1 MKKYLILIIA
11 AFISITIFTPAFAFP
26 TLQLYMPD
34 AVYYAQNP
42 WVPGS
47 GETWITTSNPF
58 ELWAVGAQTP
68 NGVTYIDNVTLHIAL
83 LNTEY
88 PTGNIHVMTITGEDN
103 IWTLYRND
111 FELGQPNEINQP
123 HGIYPTY
130 FTSLLLP
137 NLNVLTAND
146 TIYNYNE
153 TFDPLNPGTP
163 KNGDIQ
169 KYSIEYNK
177 EIFNYIHFDLSGKAN
192 RGDKS
197 WAVNAPFS
205 HDADT
210 APIPEP
216 TTMSLLGLGLLG
228 LLGLRKKVKKV

>member
-1 MKKYLILIIA
+1 MRKIILIVVA
-11 AFISITIFTPAFAFP
+11 LVMLASVNSAFAIP

-68 NGVTYIDNVTLHIAL
+68 NGVTVIDNVNLHIAL

-88 PTGNIHVMTITGEDN
+88 PAENSLIMTITGEGIEKN
-103 IWTLYRND
+103 FYRDD
-111 FELGQPNEINQP
+111 FDLGQPDQLNQP

-130 FTSLLLP
+130 FASLTLP

-163 KNGDIQ
+163 NDGDIQ
-169 KYSIEYNK
+169 YYSITYNK
-177 EIFNYIHFDLSGKAN
+177 DSFNYLHFDLTGTAHKGKQ
-192 RGDKS
+192 S
-197 WAVNAPFS
+197 WTEKAPFS
-205 HDADT
+205 HDAD
-210 APIPEP
+210 APPNTIPEP
-216 TTMSLLGLGLLG
+216 ASLALLGMGLLG
-228 LLGLRKKVKKV
+228 LVGLKRKKS